1 MSIAAQEEK
10 LFARWEKVRNPFF
23 VRDGVVCEEAYNDL
37 ELKTAFVMKEYANE
51 DNARKGHDLREEEL
65 KQPFGLGW
73 WKVARILHGIRKID
87 NPQELWNEEM
97 HPSICAFNLNK
108 KGGNPSTNM
117 VELALIAMQDRKFIQ
132 RQFEIY
138 DPDLTICG
146 GTYQIFRFVC
156 GHKGKEEQTKKG
168 KPWYQRSRDKYV
180 VGIDHPAYTKQS
192 HEDVIRAVEEIL
204 RRKG

>member
-23 VRDGVVCEEAYNDL
+23 VRDGIVCEEAYNDSK
-37 ELKTAFVMKEYANE
+37 LKTAFVMKEYAHKN
-51 DNARKGHDLREEEL
+51 KGHDLRKIEL
-65 KQPFGLGW
+65 KNPSGQGW
-73 WKVARILHGIRKID
+73 WKVARILHGLRNID
-87 NPQELWNEEM
+87 DPQEPWTWKM

-108 KGGNPSTNM
+108 KGGNRYTNM
-117 VELALIAMQDRKFIQ
+117 VQLALIAMEDRKFIQ

-156 GHKGKEEQTKKG
+156 GHGGEEKRIRG
-168 KPWYQRSRDKYV
+168 VSWYQRSPGKYV
-180 VGIDHPAYTKQS
+180 VGIQHPAYPKLS
-192 HEDVIRAVEEIL
+192 HEDVIKAVKKIL
-204 RRKG
+204 RG